1 MCRPALI
8 LLLAALA
15 GWIWPVGAPAVGVQV
30 ARPHSGRLIR
40 FHVVANSDA
49 PRDQAVKLAVRDALL
64 AQLQPLLRRAASR
77 GQAWHLL
84 EEDRAGLRRTA
95 DTVLTSYRVGYRA
108 GVVLGTARFPAKAY
122 GGLLLPAGRY
132 PSLRVVLGRGR
143 GHNWWCVLFPPLCL
157 VNASSA
163 VGHSEPLPSK
173 PGRTAPT
180 IPRLLSRIWHG
191 IDRELH
197 RLFPH

>member
-1 MCRPALI
+1 MAK
-8 LLLAALA
+8 
-15 GWIWPVGAPAVGVQV
+15 
-30 ARPHSGRLIR
+30 PHSARLIR

-49 PRDQAVKLAVRDALL
+49 PEDQAVKLAVRDALL
-64 AQLQPLLRRAASR
+64 AELQPLLRRAASR
-77 GQAWHLL
+77 GQAWRFL

-95 DTVLTSYRVGYRA
+95 DTVLASYRAGYRA
-108 GVVLGTARFPAKAY
+108 AVVLGTARFPAKAY

-163 VGHSEPLPSK
+163 VGHSEPLPSR
-173 PGRTAPT
+173 PARTVHG
-180 IPRLLSRIWHG
+180 ISSLLSRIWHG
-191 IDRELH
+191 IDQELR

>member
-1 MCRPALI
+1 MAKPHPA
-8 LLLAALA
+8 
-15 GWIWPVGAPAVGVQV
+15 
-30 ARPHSGRLIR
+30 RLIR

-49 PRDQAVKLAVRDALL
+49 PADQAVKLAVRDALL
-64 AQLQPLLRRAASR
+64 AELQPLLRRAASR
-77 GQAWHLL
+77 GQAWRLL

-95 DTVLTSYRVGYRA
+95 DTVLASYRAGYRA
-108 GVVLGTARFPAKAY
+108 AVFLGTARFPAKAY

-163 VGHSEPLPSK
+163 VGHSEPLPSR
-173 PGRTAPT
+173 PGRTVHG
-180 IPRLLSRIWHG
+180 ISSLLSRIWHG
-191 IDRELH
+191 IGRELR